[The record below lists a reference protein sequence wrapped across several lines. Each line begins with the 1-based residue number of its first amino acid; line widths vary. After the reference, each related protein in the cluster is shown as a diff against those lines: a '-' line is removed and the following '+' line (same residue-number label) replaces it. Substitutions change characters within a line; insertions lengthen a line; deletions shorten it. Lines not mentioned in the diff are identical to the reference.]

1 MTTEAYELPPVH
13 IDRERM
19 DKALAGP
26 RYSFPQGL
34 TAEQLCHCMDTL
46 SNAINDAIQ
55 QERERWTR
63 GAKISIPTET
73 MEQEF
78 AHYER
83 RGILAE
89 RERAAGIAD
98 NMLGCEADQIAAAI
112 RAG

>member
-55 QERERWTR
+55 QERERC
-63 GAKISIPTET
+63 A
-73 MEQEF
+73 
-78 AHYER
+78 
-83 RGILAE
+83 L
-89 RERAAGIAD
+89 IAD
-98 NMLGCEADQIAAAI
+98 GNVESESSDWKSVYDGGYNGWSRQGKGEAYSARIAAAI